1 MRPELRAKLPQAGR
15 PFQVISD
22 YQPAGD
28 QPTAIDALARRIS
41 SGESD
46 VVLLGATGTGKSA
59 TSAWLIERLQR
70 PTLVLAPNKTLAA
83 QLTHEF
89 RELLPNN
96 AVEYFVS
103 YYDYYQPE
111 AYVPQTD
118 TFIEKDSSINKEVER
133 LRYSATH
140 SLLTRRDVVV
150 VSTVSCIYGLGTPQE
165 YVDGMIPLRVGES
178 IERTSLLRKFVSIQY
193 SRNDTAFERGTFR
206 VRGDTIEIIPV
217 YQETALRIEMFGDE
231 IERLMTLH
239 PLTGEVLSEEQEAF
253 VFPASHYSASRATME
268 RAITAIEAE
277 LAEQLAKFEK
287 SGKLLEAQRLRMRTT
302 FDIEMIRQL
311 GFCSGIENYSRHI
324 DGRAP
329 GAPPNC
335 LLDYFPDDFLCII
348 DESHVTVPQ
357 IGAMYEGDASR
368 KRTLVEHGFRLPS
381 ALDNRPLK
389 WSEFLERTPQKMYL
403 SATPGKYELGIAP
416 NVVEQV
422 IRPTGLIDPKVIIK
436 PIKGQIDDLVH
447 QIQERAAKNERV
459 LVTTLTKKMSEDLT
473 DYLVEQ
479 GIQVRYLHS
488 EVDTLRRVE
497 LLRELRQGEF
507 DVLVG
512 INLLREGLDLP
523 EVSLVAILDADKEGF
538 LRSATSL
545 IQTIGRAARNVS
557 GEVHMYAD
565 NLTDSMIKA
574 IDETNRRREKQV
586 AYNVEHGV
594 DPQPLRKKIADITD
608 SIAKEEDD
616 SEKLIAR
623 AKRITSMPAIGQNAK
638 ELGKLPREELM
649 GLISALTEQ
658 MRASAESLQFEL
670 AARLRDEIHELKRE
684 LRGMEGAGA

>member
-1 MRPELRAKLPQAGR
+1 MRPEFRAKLPQAGR

-277 LAEQLAKFEK
+277 LVEQLEKFEK

-422 IRPTGLIDPKVIIK
+422 IRPTGLIDPKIIIK